1 MVHEHH
7 KIRICPT
14 LADNTDLS
22 VHWGRR
28 GGGIYG
34 HNISLLTLP
43 FGWMHCL
50 LVAFPSRWQV
60 QEQAWFGSTTW
71 GGGGAVVL
79 CPSAFASLSPEHKVE
94 LTDNIEPQQV
104 HPHPGMKAGLGGAS
118 GGGGPSK

>member
-7 KIRICPT
+7 KVRICPT
-14 LADNTDLS
+14 LADNLDLS
-22 VHWGRR
+22 VHWGR

-43 FGWMHCL
+43 FAWMHCL

-71 GGGGAVVL
+71 GGGVPWCCVPL
-79 CPSAFASLSPEHKVE
+79 HLPPS
-94 LTDNIEPQQV
+94 
-104 HPHPGMKAGLGGAS
+104 HPSTKLN
-118 GGGGPSK
+118 